1 MERITIDVI
10 SDMVCPWCYLG
21 KARLEL
27 AIAEVQDRVS
37 VDVTYRPY
45 QLNPDMPQEGVDHK
59 TWLIEK
65 LGQERMEQSHAMLA
79 DLGAAVGIKY
89 DFDAI
94 KISPNTLDAHRL
106 ALWAHSESPAHQE
119 RVMSLLFRAYFEQGR
134 NIGDHETLAQIGE
147 EAGLNKDLISR
158 LLASD
163 ADKDTIKSEI
173 DAAAQMGV
181 SGVPFFII
189 DQKYAI
195 SGAQEK
201 DLFVEALLDV
211 AKEKAAAHRA
221 MN

>member
-37 VDVTYRPY
+37 VDVAYRPY
-45 QLNPDMPQEGVDHK
+45 QLNPDMPAEGVDHK
-59 TWLIEK
+59 AWLTEK
-65 LGQERMEQSHAMLA
+65 LGAERLEQSHKMLTE
-79 DLGAAVGIKY
+79 LGTAVGIAY

-94 KISPNTLDAHRL
+94 KIGPNTMDAHRL
-106 ALWAHSESPAHQE
+106 AMWAHAEDPHLQE
-119 RVMSLLFRAYFEQGR
+119 KVVTLLFKAFFEQGR
-134 NIGDHETLAQIGE
+134 NIGDHGVLTDIAG
-147 EAGLNKDLISR
+147 EAGLDKDVIAR

-163 ADKDTIKSEI
+163 ADKETIKSEI
-173 DAAAQMGV
+173 DAASQMGV
-181 SGVPFFII
+181 SGVPFFIV

-201 DLFVEALLDV
+201 ELFVQAILDV

>member
-45 QLNPDMPQEGVDHK
+45 QLNPDMPVEGVDHK
-59 TWLIEK
+59 AWLTEK
-65 LGQERMEQSHAMLA
+65 LGEERLAESHKTLTQ
-79 DLGAAVGIKY
+79 LGSAVGIAY

-94 KISPNTLDAHRL
+94 KIAPNTMDAHRL
-106 ALWAHSESPAHQE
+106 AMWAHAEDPQLQE
-119 RVMSLLFRAYFEQGR
+119 KVMTRLFKAFFEEGR
-134 NIGDHETLAQIGE
+134 NIGDHAVLTDIAG
-147 EAGLNKDLISR
+147 EAGLDKELIAR

-173 DAAAQMGV
+173 DAASQMGV

-201 DLFVEALLDV
+201 ELFVEALLDV

>member
-45 QLNPDMPQEGVDHK
+45 QLNPDMPQEGVNHK
-59 TWLIEK
+59 EWLTEK
-65 LGQERMEQSHAMLA
+65 LGAERLEQSHKMLT
-79 DLGAAVGIKY
+79 DLGSAVGIAY

-106 ALWAHSESPAHQE
+106 AMWAHAEDPQMQE
-119 RVMSLLFRAYFEQGR
+119 KVVTLLFKAFFEEGR
-134 NIGDHETLAQIGE
+134 NIGDHEVLADIAEQ
-147 EAGLNKDLISR
+147 AGLSREMIAR
-158 LLASD
+158 LLATD
-163 ADKDTIKSEI
+163 ADKETIKSEI
-173 DAAAQMGV
+173 DAASQMGV

-201 DLFVEALLDV
+201 ELFIEAILDV
-211 AKEKAAAHRA
+211 AKERVAAHRA

>member
-1 MERITIDVI
+1 MARITVDVI

-37 VDVTYRPY
+37 VDVTFRPY
-45 QLNPDMPQEGVDHK
+45 QLNPDMPAEGVDHK
-59 TWLIEK
+59 QWLNEK
-65 LGQERMEQSHAMLA
+65 LGEEAVAKSHATLTE
-79 DLGAAVGIKY
+79 LGSAVGIAF

-94 KISPNTLDAHRL
+94 KISPNTLNAHRL
-106 ALWAHSESPAHQE
+106 ALWAHAEDPQLQE
-119 RVMSLLFRAYFEQGR
+119 KVMTLLFNANFEKGL
-134 NIGDHETLAQIGE
+134 NIGDHKVLADIGV
-147 EAGLNKDLISR
+147 EAGLERAVIER

-163 ADKDTIKSEI
+163 ADKDTVRSEI
-173 DAAAQMGV
+173 DAARQMGV